1 MPTHAYLGAPFK
13 KEQMLRERDVLTKFS
28 SEQNLD
34 ISAFY
39 FDVEPS
45 LKPKLSQLMNDSAD
59 GDVLLI
65 THIGSL
71 FGLSENLW
79 QELKVIIKAKN
90 IAIVPI
96 DLPTSFIMLS
106 GVKDESD
113 LTKGMIVGIQNI
125 LLEIVEAQI
134 CKEKEN
140 RRQLQAV
147 GIERAKA
154 QGAYTGRLPDQVL
167 HRKIKACLLDGMSI
181 RKTAELVGCAVSTV
195 QRIKAEFLPPL

>member
-1 MPTHAYLGAPFK
+1 MPIHAYLGAANK
-13 KEQMLRERDVLTKFS
+13 KEQMLRERDVVTTFS
-28 SEQNLD
+28 TEQNLE

-45 LKPKLSQLMNDSAD
+45 LKPKLSQLMDDSAD

-71 FGLSENLW
+71 FGLSEDRW
-79 QELKVIIKAKN
+79 QQLKAMIKAKN

-96 DLPTSFIMLS
+96 DLPTSFVMLPAA
-106 GVKDESD
+106 KDETD

-125 LLEIVEAQI
+125 LLDMVDAQI
-134 CKEKEN
+134 RKEKEN
-140 RRQLQAV
+140 RRRLQAA
-147 GIERAKA
+147 GIDNAKA
-154 QGAYTGRLPDQVL
+154 QGVYAGRLPDQVL

-195 QRIKAEFLPPL
+195 QRIKAEFPPSL